1 MSEEHESNY
10 CYHCKFDGKRQMV
23 IIANLRT
30 ELAELRKALEVVQDQ
45 IESALDDNK
54 GNKFLIALKFLFE
67 QALQKEPKGGKD
79 E

>member
-1 MSEEHESNY
+1 
-10 CYHCKFDGKRQMV
+10 
-23 IIANLRT
+23 
-30 ELAELRKALEVVQDQ
+30 
-45 IESALDDNK
+45 SALDDNK